1 MTRIAYYLSIFVLVA
16 WIVSNMSVGH
26 AIAFIIKFIFGL
38 TLTYLLSK
46 GNHAKSAAGHR

>member
-1 MTRIAYYLSIFVLVA
+1 MRQAYYLSIFVLVA

-38 TLTYLLSK
+38 TLTYLLSR
-46 GNHAKSAAGHR
+46 GDYAKPATGHR